1 MKSPALP
8 PTNGSLL
15 DDLRALP
22 RPFWVLFA
30 GTFINR
36 FGTFVWP
43 FLTIYLTRQGHS
55 LTAAAVAVS
64 TFGVGNS
71 LGNAFGGWLSDH
83 LGRRNTI
90 VIGTT
95 AAAGFLMLLYTANSF
110 SAVMLWTFITG
121 FANGTY
127 IPANS
132 ALITDVVPAPLR
144 MRAFSAQRMAGNAGF
159 ACGAA
164 TAGIV
169 AKYSFLGLFVGDAFT
184 TLAYAAI
191 AFVALPHGLRGQTAQ
206 APWRAAVRQ
215 LRGDRAFHA
224 QFIATF
230 CAALVFAQFG
240 STFSLHVIQSGMTL
254 DFLGWSLP
262 PESIYGLIIGWNGLL
277 VMSCELPLTSF
288 TGRRNA
294 HRIMAIGYLL
304 IGAGFGAYGL
314 AWNLPLHFLAMTIFT
329 LGEMF
334 STPVSSAYV
343 SSLAPETMRGRYM
356 GALMLAWGSAGVI
369 GPIAGSL
376 LYQQSQSA
384 LWAACAIL
392 GVIGAAVILRSASL
406 SRPAREEPLPAP
418 EVAAVP

>member
-1 MKSPALP
+1 
-8 PTNGSLL
+8 
-15 DDLRALP
+15 
-22 RPFWVLFA
+22 VLFA

-55 LTAAAVAVS
+55 LTAAAAAVS
-64 TFGVGNS
+64 AFGVGSS
-71 LGNAFGGWLSDH
+71 LGSAFGGWLSDH
-83 LGRRNTI
+83 VGRRNTI
-90 VIGTT
+90 VLGTT

-110 SAVMLWTFITG
+110 PAVILWTFITG

-127 IPANS
+127 VPANS

-169 AKYSFLGLFVGDAFT
+169 AKYSFLGLFVGDALT
-184 TLAYAAI
+184 TLCYSVI
-191 AFVALPHGLRGQTAQ
+191 ALVALPHGLRGQTRQ
-206 APWRAAVRQ
+206 TPWSAAIAH

-254 DFLGWSLP
+254 TFLGWHLP
-262 PESIYGLIIGWNGLL
+262 PESIYGLLIGWNGVL
-277 VMSCELPLTSF
+277 VMSCELPLSGF
-288 TGRRNA
+288 LSRLKP
-294 HRIMAIGYLL
+294 HRIMAFGYLL
-304 IGAGFGAYGL
+304 IGLGFGGNGL
-314 AWNLPLHFLAMTIFT
+314 AWTLPLHFVAMTIFT

-334 STPVSSAYV
+334 STPVATAQVSA
-343 SSLAPETMRGRYM
+343 LAPEQMRGRYM
-356 GALMLAWGSAGVI
+356 GALVLAWNTAGVV
-369 GPIAGSL
+369 GPMMGSL
-376 LYQQSQSA
+376 LYQQRPAA
-384 LWAACAIL
+384 LWLACAIL
-392 GVIGAAVILRSASL
+392 GATSATVILRSANLLTS
-406 SRPAREEPLPAP
+406 PREEALPAP
-418 EVAAVP
+418 EVATVP